1 MKRSAIVFLFLLLL
15 LCTRNSSF
23 AQAQAPN
30 QNSTRVSCPEAAQ
43 YYSKDSINIVTFGA
57 STVEGVNGQGFQTM
71 LQNNFLNCYPNK
83 IVDITNHGIG
93 GQTTFQGLLR
103 IDNAIANRTGFI
115 VINMGINDAVAMS
128 TGTGKGSVAETVANM
143 RTFITICLKNKLVPI
158 LCTLQ
163 NVDDR
168 TNKLYVVVN
177 ARIKS
182 INEGYK
188 RLAKEYKIY
197 LADINAAMR
206 RDFSLYQDAFHP
218 NARGYRLV
226 SYVIFDAINKAIFDK
241 FLKFTVTQNYPNP
254 ASMQTFIDV
263 VLPES
268 DKINVQI
275 YDLMGRLVKT
285 VVNEYLNTGKHT
297 LEINTS
303 QFVPGIYFF
312 KISSDSGQYNATKKF
327 IVVR

>member
-1 MKRSAIVFLFLLLL
+1 MKFSAKVFLSLLLL
-15 LCTRNSSF
+15 LVVRISLF
-23 AQAQAPN
+23 AQGTPP
-30 QNSTRVSCPEAAQ
+30 TRVSCPEAAQ

-57 STVEGVNGQGFQTM
+57 STVEGVNGVGFQTM
-71 LQNNFLNCYPNK
+71 LQNNFINCYTNK

-115 VINMGINDAVAMS
+115 VIDMGINDAVAM
-128 TGTGKGSVAETVANM
+128 TTGKGSIAETVANM
-143 RTFITICLKNKLVPI
+143 RVLITASLKQKLVPI

-163 NVDDR
+163 FVDDR
-168 TNKLYVVVN
+168 T
-177 ARIKS
+177 IKS
-182 INEGYK
+182 YVAVNTNIRNLNTAYRK
-188 RLAKEYKIY
+188 LAAEYKIY

-206 RDFSLYQDAFHP
+206 RDFSLYQDPFHP
-218 NARGYRLV
+218 NVRGYRLM

-241 FLKFTVTQNYPNP
+241 FLKFTVSQNYPNP
-254 ASMQTFIDV
+254 AAMQTFIDV
-263 VLPES
+263 VLPET
-268 DKINVQI
+268 DKLNIQI

-303 QFVPGIYFF
+303 TFVPGIYFF
-312 KISSDSGQYNATKKF
+312 KISSDSGQYNSAKKF
-327 IVVR
+327 IVAR

>member
-1 MKRSAIVFLFLLLL
+1 MKFSAKVFLSLLLL
-15 LCTRNSSF
+15 LVVRISSL
-23 AQAQAPN
+23 AQVPPA
-30 QNSTRVSCPEAAQ
+30 TRVSCPDAAQ

-57 STVEGVNGQGFQTM
+57 STVEGVKGLGFQTM
-71 LQNNFLNCYPNK
+71 LQNNFLNCYTNK

-115 VINMGINDAVAMS
+115 VIDMGINDALAIA
-128 TGTGKGSVAETVANM
+128 TGKGSIAETVANM
-143 RTFITICLKNKLVPI
+143 RVLITASLKQKLVPI

-163 NVDDR
+163 FVDDR
-168 TNKLYVVVN
+168 T
-177 ARIKS
+177 IKS
-182 INEGYK
+182 YVAVNTNIRNLNTAYK
-188 RLAKEYKIY
+188 KLAAEYKIY
-197 LADINAAMR
+197 LADVNAAMR
-206 RDFSLYQDAFHP
+206 RDFSLYQDPFHP

-241 FLKFTVTQNYPNP
+241 FLKFTVSQNYPNP
-254 ASMQTFIDV
+254 AAMQTFIDV
-263 VLPES
+263 VLPET
-268 DKINVQI
+268 DKINIQI

-303 QFVPGIYFF
+303 TFVPGIYFF
-312 KISSDSGQYNATKKF
+312 KISSDSGQYNSAKKF
-327 IVVR
+327 IVAR

>member
-1 MKRSAIVFLFLLLL
+1 MKFSAKVFLSLLLL
-15 LCTRNSSF
+15 LFVCIYSF
-23 AQAQAPN
+23 AQG
-30 QNSTRVSCPEAAQ
+30 QNPTRVSCPEAAQ

-57 STVEGVNGQGFQTM
+57 STVEGVKGLGFQTM
-71 LQNNFLNCYPNK
+71 LQNNFLNCYTNK

-115 VINMGINDAVAMS
+115 VIDMGINDAISIAA
-128 TGTGKGSVAETVANM
+128 GKGSVAETVANM
-143 RTFITICLKNKLVPI
+143 RALITASLKQKLVPI

-163 NVDDR
+163 FIDDR
-168 TNKLYVVVN
+168 TNKSYVAVN
-177 ARIKS
+177 TNIRN
-182 INEGYK
+182 INTAYK
-188 RLAKEYKIY
+188 KLALEYKIY
-197 LADINAAMR
+197 LADVNAVMR

-226 SYVIFDAINKAIFDK
+226 SYVIFDTINKAIFDK
-241 FLKFTVTQNYPNP
+241 FLKFTVSQNYPNP
-254 ASMQTFIDV
+254 AAMQTFIDV

-268 DKINVQI
+268 DKLNIQI

-303 QFVPGIYFF
+303 TFVPGIYFF
-312 KISSDSGQYNATKKF
+312 KISSDSGQYNSVKKF
-327 IVVR
+327 IVAR

>member
-1 MKRSAIVFLFLLLL
+1 MKFCAKVFLSLLLL
-15 LCTRNSSF
+15 LVVCNSSF
-23 AQAQAPN
+23 AQAQNP
-30 QNSTRVSCPEAAQ
+30 TRVSCPEAAQ

-57 STVEGVNGQGFQTM
+57 STVEGVKGLSFQPL
-71 LQNNFLNCYPNK
+71 LQSNFLNCYTNK

-115 VINMGINDAVAMS
+115 VIDMGINDAVAIAA
-128 TGTGKGSVAETVANM
+128 GKGSVAETVANM
-143 RTFITICLKNKLVPI
+143 RVFITASLKQKLVPI

-163 NVDDR
+163 FVDDR
-168 TNKLYVVVN
+168 TIKGYVAVN
-177 ARIKS
+177 TNIRT
-182 INEGYK
+182 INAAYK
-188 RLAKEYKIY
+188 RLATEYKIY
-197 LADINAAMR
+197 LADVNAAMR
-206 RDFSLYQDAFHP
+206 RDFSLYQDPFHP

-241 FLKFTVTQNYPNP
+241 FLKFTVSQNYPNP
-254 ASMQTFIDV
+254 AAMQTFIDV
-263 VLPES
+263 VLPEA
-268 DKINVQI
+268 DKINIQI

-303 QFVPGIYFF
+303 AFVPGIYFF
-312 KISSDSGQYNATKKF
+312 KISSDSGQYNTTKKF
-327 IVVR
+327 IVSR

>member
-1 MKRSAIVFLFLLLL
+1 MKFSAKVFLSLLLL
-15 LCTRNSSF
+15 LVVRISSL
-23 AQAQAPN
+23 AQGPPP
-30 QNSTRVSCPEAAQ
+30 TRVSCPEAAQ

-57 STVEGVNGQGFQTM
+57 STVEGVNGVGFQTM
-71 LQNNFLNCYPNK
+71 LQNNFINCYTNK

-103 IDNAIANRTGFI
+103 IDNAIADRTGFI
-115 VINMGINDAVAMS
+115 VIDMGINDAVAM
-128 TGTGKGSVAETVANM
+128 TTGKGSIAETVANM
-143 RTFITICLKNKLVPI
+143 RVLITASLKQKLVPI

-163 NVDDR
+163 FVDDR
-168 TNKLYVVVN
+168 T
-177 ARIKS
+177 IKS
-182 INEGYK
+182 YVAVNTNIRNLNTAYRK
-188 RLAKEYKIY
+188 LAAEYKIY

-206 RDFSLYQDAFHP
+206 RDFSLYQDPFHP

-241 FLKFTVTQNYPNP
+241 FLKFTVSQNYPNP
-254 ASMQTFIDV
+254 AAMQTFIDV

-268 DKINVQI
+268 DKLNIQI
-275 YDLMGRLVKT
+275 FDLMGRLVKT

-303 QFVPGIYFF
+303 TFVPGIYFF
-312 KISSDSGQYNATKKF
+312 KISSDSGQYNSAKKF
-327 IVVR
+327 IVAR

>member
-1 MKRSAIVFLFLLLL
+1 MKFSAKVFLSLLLL
-15 LCTRNSSF
+15 LVVRISSL
-23 AQAQAPN
+23 AQGPPP
-30 QNSTRVSCPEAAQ
+30 TRVSCPEAAQ

-57 STVEGVNGQGFQTM
+57 STVEGVNGVGFQTM
-71 LQNNFLNCYPNK
+71 LQNNFINCYTNK

-103 IDNAIANRTGFI
+103 IDNAIADRTGFI
-115 VINMGINDAVAMS
+115 VIDMGINDAVAM
-128 TGTGKGSVAETVANM
+128 TTGKGSVAETVANM
-143 RTFITICLKNKLVPI
+143 RVLITASLKQKLVPI

-163 NVDDR
+163 FVDDR
-168 TNKLYVVVN
+168 T
-177 ARIKS
+177 IKS
-182 INEGYK
+182 YVAVNTNIRNLNTAYRK
-188 RLAKEYKIY
+188 LAAEYKIY

-241 FLKFTVTQNYPNP
+241 FLKFTVSQNYPNP
-254 ASMQTFIDV
+254 AAMQTFIDV
-263 VLPES
+263 VLPET
-268 DKINVQI
+268 DKLNIQI

-303 QFVPGIYFF
+303 TFVPGIYFF
-312 KISSDSGQYNATKKF
+312 KISSDSGQYNSAKKF
-327 IVVR
+327 IVAR

>member
-1 MKRSAIVFLFLLLL
+1 MKFSAKVFLSLLLL
-15 LCTRNSSF
+15 LFVRTSSF
-23 AQAQAPN
+23 AQV
-30 QNSTRVSCPEAAQ
+30 QNPTRVSCPEAAQ

-71 LQNNFLNCYPNK
+71 LQNNFLNCYTNK
-83 IVDITNHGIG
+83 VVDITNHGIG

-115 VINMGINDAVAMS
+115 VIDMGINDALAIVA
-128 TGTGKGSVAETVANM
+128 GKGSVAETVSNM
-143 RTFITICLKNKLVPI
+143 RTLITTSIKQKLVPI

-163 NVDDR
+163 FVDDR
-168 TNKLYVVVN
+168 TVKTNVAVNTNIRNINAAYRKL
-177 ARIKS
+177 AT
-182 INEGYK
+182 
-188 RLAKEYKIY
+188 EYKIY
-197 LADINAAMR
+197 LADVNAAMR

-241 FLKFTVTQNYPNP
+241 FLKFTVSQNYPNP
-254 ASMQTFIDV
+254 AAMQTFIDV

-268 DKINVQI
+268 DKLNIQI
-275 YDLMGRLVKT
+275 YDMMGRLLKT

-303 QFVPGIYFF
+303 TFVPGIYFF
-312 KISSDSGQYNATKKF
+312 KISSDSGQYNTAKKF
-327 IVVR
+327 IIAR

>member
-1 MKRSAIVFLFLLLL
+1 MKFSAKVFLSLLLL
-15 LCTRNSSF
+15 LFVRIYSF
-23 AQAQAPN
+23 AQTPN
-30 QNSTRVSCPEAAQ
+30 PTRVSCPEAAQ

-57 STVEGVNGQGFQTM
+57 STVEGVNGVGFQTM
-71 LQNNFLNCYPNK
+71 LQNNFLNCYTNK

-115 VINMGINDAVAMS
+115 VIDMGINDAVAIAA
-128 TGTGKGSVAETVANM
+128 GKGSVAETVANM
-143 RTFITICLKNKLVPI
+143 RVFITSSLKQKLVPI

-163 NVDDR
+163 FVDDR
-168 TNKLYVVVN
+168 TNKGYIAVN
-177 ARIKS
+177 TNIRN
-182 INEGYK
+182 INAAYRK
-188 RLAKEYKIY
+188 LATEYKIY
-197 LADINAAMR
+197 LADVNAAMR
-206 RDFSLYQDAFHP
+206 RDFTLYQDAFHP

-241 FLKFTVTQNYPNP
+241 FLKFTVSQNYPNP
-254 ASMQTFIDV
+254 AAMQTFIDV

-268 DKINVQI
+268 DKLNIQI

-303 QFVPGIYFF
+303 TFVPGIYFF
-312 KISSDSGQYNATKKF
+312 KISSDSGQYNTAKKF
-327 IVVR
+327 IVAR